1 MAKCNKEP
9 NSGVT
14 VTAWNMGLLC
24 QRCCRGGESELSSSI
39 ALDERALKETDT
51 CSNSVFLWHGLAQ
64 SLTAS
69 LELESSSY
77 RFSFRKRDH
86 HMLNLPVPLIFQG
99 HRDHQSPVH
108 LTNGCQR
115 WVQFMNI
122 QIKPGMINGTHIPT
136 NQPFWYPRG
145 PRPGR
150 GKLSSRT
157 RPWKEE
163 VGVKPPA
170 LGAGGRA
177 KWERRGGGKL
187 PASGACGGARETG
200 GGEDAAPTLALDRR
214 ARPSPAPC
222 GLVGAQPCDEL
233 WLIAL
238 AVNGPGKRFHVGRRC
253 CWLVEI
259 ECRRPM
265 FDRNCSDPVQFA
277 VRGLCSG
284 FLLEIPTWW

>member
-24 QRCCRGGESELSSSI
+24 QRCCRGGESELSSAI

-115 WVQFMNI
+115 SVPVHQCSELGYWSWIIM
-122 QIKPGMINGTHIPT
+122 HIWSSELPVFLEP
-136 NQPFWYPRG
+136 QH
-145 PRPGR
+145 
-150 GKLSSRT
+150 KL
-157 RPWKEE
+157 
-163 VGVKPPA
+163 
-170 LGAGGRA
+170 
-177 KWERRGGGKL
+177 
-187 PASGACGGARETG
+187 
-200 GGEDAAPTLALDRR
+200 D
-214 ARPSPAPC
+214 
-222 GLVGAQPCDEL
+222 
-233 WLIAL
+233 
-238 AVNGPGKRFHVGRRC
+238 
-253 CWLVEI
+253 
-259 ECRRPM
+259 
-265 FDRNCSDPVQFA
+265 SDPM
-277 VRGLCSG
+277 CMK
-284 FLLEIPTWW
+284 FLL